1 MPIRIK
7 FFGDLRKKVEPDI
20 KGSLPLKFDIN
31 ANDVERISDILDK
44 YNIKEHEIIHIFVNG
59 RYSGLTKKVKEG
71 DIYEKNLPVQLQ
83 HKVHGSSQ
91 AAMKIQKQKLSILL
105 GLLQDFRPRSRK

>member
-20 KGSLPLKFDIN
+20 KGSLPLKFDI
-31 ANDVERISDILDK
+31 AVNDVERVSDILDK

-71 DIYEKNLPVQLQ
+71 DIVAIFPINMSVLYKWYFNREE
-83 HKVHGSSQ
+83 
-91 AAMKIQKQKLSILL
+91 
-105 GLLQDFRPRSRK
+105 DE